1 MQAVQIKDFFMWCT
15 IINVALLLLS
25 SLLCVVSANW
35 IFGIHSKLFSISRDA
50 FNVLIYSYLAV
61 YKILI
66 IVFCIVP
73 YIALIILC

>member
-1 MQAVQIKDFFMWCT
+1 MEAVQIKDFFMWCT
-15 IINVALLLLS
+15 IINVALLLFS
-25 SLLCVVSANW
+25 SFFCVVAANW
-35 IFGIHSKLFSISRDA
+35 IFSIHSKLFSISRDA

-73 YIALIILC
+73 YAVLVILG